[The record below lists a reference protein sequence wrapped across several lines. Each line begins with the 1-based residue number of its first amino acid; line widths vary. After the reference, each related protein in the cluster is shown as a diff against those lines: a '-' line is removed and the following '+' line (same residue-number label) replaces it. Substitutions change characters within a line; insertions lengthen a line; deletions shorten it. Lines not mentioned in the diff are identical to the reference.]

1 MQTMNND
8 IETVLFSEETLQ
20 KRIAELGAEISRD
33 YDGKHPLVIGILKG
47 VVPFYAAITLRITI
61 PIQEDFMSISSYV
74 GTQTTG
80 RILLRK
86 DLDGD
91 VRGRHVL
98 ILEDVLDSGT
108 TLTAVK
114 QNLLE
119 RGAASVKICTLFD
132 KPTGRKM
139 NITADYVGFIAPDA
153 FIVGFGLDYNE
164 AYRNLPY
171 VGVLK
176 KEVYAK

>member
-1 MQTMNND
+1 MNND
-8 IETVLFSEETLQ
+8 IETVLFSEADLQ
-20 KRIAELGAEISRD
+20 KRIDELGVELSRD
-33 YDGKHPLVIGILKG
+33 YDGKNPLVIGILKG
-47 VVPFYAAITLRITI
+47 VVPFYAAMTLRITV

-74 GTQTTG
+74 GTHTTG

-132 KPTGRKM
+132 KPSGRKM
-139 NITADYVGFIAPDA
+139 DISADYVGFLAPDA

-164 AYRNLPY
+164 KYRNLPY

-176 KEVYAK
+176 KEVYTK